1 MRRGSTMRTVV
12 VAATVASI
20 QIGAAMAAGEDPE
33 WPCIQRKVP
42 EITAGIVWA
51 GPPVEDLTVS
61 WSDNGRI
68 SDLVERLALRRTPLE
83 EAAAEIG
90 QFAKELGADKDQRLT
105 LLFAG
110 LLETINRERTEIM
123 SGIVRYAK
131 RQRALAE
138 QVRQLTGELNALQ
151 LKDAPSES
159 EQARIFEIEE
169 KLLWDTRIF
178 DEREQSLT
186 FVCESPVLLEQR
198 LFALAREIM
207 AQLDE

>member
-1 MRRGSTMRTVV
+1 MSAIRTVA
-12 VAATVASI
+12 VAAAMAAMQV
-20 QIGAAMAAGEDPE
+20 GAAMAAGEDPD

-61 WSDNGRI
+61 WSDSGRI
-68 SDLVERLALRRTPLE
+68 RDLVERLALRRTPLE

-138 QVRQLTGELNALQ
+138 QVRQLTEELNALQ
-151 LKDAPSES
+151 LKDARSEA

-186 FVCESPVLLEQR
+186 YVCESPVLLEQR

>member
-1 MRRGSTMRTVV
+1 M
-12 VAATVASI
+12 ALALI
-20 QIGAAMAAGEDPE
+20 QVGAAWAAGEDPD

-51 GPPVEDLTVS
+51 GPPIEDLTAS
-61 WSDNGRI
+61 WTDSVQIR
-68 SDLVERLALRRTPLE
+68 DLVGRLSLRRTPLD

-90 QFAKELGADKDQRLT
+90 QFAAELGADKDQRLT

-151 LKDAPSES
+151 LKDALSDA
-159 EQARIFEIEE
+159 EQARVLEVEE

-178 DEREQSLT
+178 DEREQSLIY
-186 FVCESPVLLEQR
+186 VCESPVLLEQR